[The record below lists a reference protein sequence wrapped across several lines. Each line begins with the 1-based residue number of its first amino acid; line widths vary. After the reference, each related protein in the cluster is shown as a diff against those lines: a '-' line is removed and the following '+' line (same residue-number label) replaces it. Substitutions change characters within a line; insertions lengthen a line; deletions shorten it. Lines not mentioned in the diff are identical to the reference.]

1 MARLHVHMRPGWFP
15 AALLLAALLLPA
27 GGWLPAPGGGWASAA
42 APSAAAEAAPAA
54 RALRVESIAF
64 RGQWKTREALLAR
77 TLALAPGD
85 AVDAAALAA
94 ARARLVE
101 TGWFDAVDVS
111 AEPGSERGLLRVL
124 VSLRERQ
131 RPYLD
136 TGFGFRDP
144 EGWYLTL
151 VGLRVENPVGLGG
164 RATAGLQLGFRTAGA
179 EAEWLQP
186 LTAGGA
192 LAARLRLRIQNEKLL
207 WYENE
212 PGWIGLYDEHR
223 LDLERAEAALSLIAR
238 PRRPLALELGLSAAS
253 VEPEAEGEN
262 RDTDAEIPPYRLPP
276 AFQAETGRR
285 QLTGALVGLTL
296 GEGGLN
302 GAPGAS
308 LSLRGR
314 IASEVLG
321 AEADYARWT
330 FAARGTV
337 ALPPG
342 HRLAL
347 GLRGGWVGERAPYYE
362 RFRLGGSYSLRGF
375 RDHSLSPPEGHDGF
389 FSGALEYRVPLLAAR
404 RGLGDE
410 ERGDGR
416 GASRGRNGERLSA
429 LAFADAGRGWLER
442 AGALAEPD
450 VDYEEWQLGAGYGLR
465 LTLPWLGTLGLDVGF
480 PVTAGITGEPVWV
493 YLTLGHSF

>member
-1 MARLHVHMRPGWFP
+1 MPRLRAHTRLGMQLRVS
-15 AALLLAALLLPA
+15 LLAALLLPA
-27 GGWLPAPGGGWASAA
+27 GGWLPAPGGGWTAA
-42 APSAAAEAAPAA
+42 AEEAAPAP
-54 RALRVESIAF
+54 RSLRVESVTF
-64 RGQWKTREALLAR
+64 SGQWKTRETLLAR
-77 TLALAPGD
+77 TLALAPGE
-85 AVDAAALAA
+85 AVDAESLAA

-101 TGWFDAVDVS
+101 TGWFDAVELS
-111 AEPGSERGLLRVL
+111 TEPGSERGLLQVL
-124 VSLRERQ
+124 VSLRERH

-151 VGLRVENPVGLGG
+151 IGLRMENPVGLGG

-179 EAEWLQP
+179 EAQWLQP
-186 LTAGGA
+186 FTAGGA
-192 LAARLRLRIQNEKLL
+192 LAARLALRIQNEKLL

-223 LDLERAEAALSLIAR
+223 LGLERAEAALSLIAR
-238 PRRPLALELGLSAAS
+238 PRGLLALELGLSAAS
-253 VEPEAEGEN
+253 VEPDGEGEN
-262 RDTDAEIPPYRLPP
+262 RDTDAEIPSYRLPP
-276 AFQAETGRR
+276 AFQAEAGRR
-285 QLTGALVGLTL
+285 QLNGVLVGFSL

-314 IASEVLG
+314 LASEALG

-330 FAARGTV
+330 LAARATA
-337 ALPPG
+337 ALPAG
-342 HRLAL
+342 QRLAF

-389 FSGALEYRVPLLAAR
+389 LSGALEYRVPLLAAR
-404 RGLGDE
+404 EG
-410 ERGDGR
+410 
-416 GASRGRNGERLSA
+416 GERLGA
-429 LAFADAGRGWLER
+429 LAFADAGRGWLEPR
-442 AGALAEPD
+442 SALAEPD

>member
-1 MARLHVHMRPGWFP
+1 MASLRAPGLP
-15 AALLLAALLLPA
+15 AARRSARLLAALLLLVA
-27 GGWLPAPGGGWASAA
+27 GSSGPLAPGGVSVAA
-42 APSAAAEAAPAA
+42 AAGAEAMPPT
-54 RALRVESIAF
+54 RTLRIESIRF
-64 RGQWKTREALLAR
+64 SGQWKTREALLR
-77 TLALAPGD
+77 ERLGLAAGD

-94 ARARLVE
+94 ARARLME
-101 TGWFDAVDVS
+101 TGWFAAVELS
-111 AEPGSERGLLRVL
+111 TEPGSERGLLGVL
-124 VSLRERQ
+124 VTLRERQ

-151 VGLRVENPVGLGG
+151 IGLRVENPVGLGG

-179 EAEWLQP
+179 AAEWLQP
-186 LTAGGA
+186 FTAGGG
-192 LAARLRLRIQNEKLL
+192 LAARLSFRIQNEKLL

-223 LDLERAEAALSLIAR
+223 LGLERAEAALSLIAR

-253 VEPEAEGEN
+253 VEPDAEGEN
-262 RDTDAEIPPYRLPP
+262 RDTDADIPSYRLPP
-276 AFQAETGRR
+276 SFQAEAGRR
-285 QLTGALVGLTL
+285 QLNGVLVGFSL

-314 IASEVLG
+314 LASEALG
-321 AEADYARWT
+321 AAADYARWT
-330 FAARGTV
+330 FAARATA
-337 ALPPG
+337 ALPAG

-389 FSGALEYRVPLLAAR
+389 FTSALEVRVPLIAAR
-404 RGLGDE
+404 RGG
-410 ERGDGR
+410 
-416 GASRGRNGERLSA
+416 GANGERLSA
-429 LAFADAGRGWLER
+429 LAFADAGRGWLDR
-442 AGALAEPD
+442 AGELAEPEI
-450 VDYEEWQLGAGYGLR
+450 DYEEWQLGAGYGLR
-465 LTLPWLGTLGLDVGF
+465 LTLPWLGTLGVDVGF

>member
-1 MARLHVHMRPGWFP
+1 MLRLPDQMHP
-15 AALLLAALLLPA
+15 
-27 GGWLPAPGGGWASAA
+27 GWLPRALFLAFLLTPAGNLLLAPGGGSALAAEPAAGAVAAA
-42 APSAAAEAAPAA
+42 APPAAPAA

-64 RGQWKTREALLAR
+64 SGQWKTREALLR
-77 TLALAPGD
+77 ERLGLAPGD
-85 AVDAAALAA
+85 PVDAAALAA
-94 ARARLVE
+94 ARARLLE
-101 TGWFDAVDVS
+101 TGWFDAVELS
-111 AEPGSERGLLRVL
+111 TEPGSARGLLRVL
-124 VSLRERQ
+124 VGLHERQ

-151 VGLRVENPVGLGG
+151 IGLRMENPVGLGG

-179 EAEWLQP
+179 AAEWLQP
-186 LTAGGA
+186 FTAGGG
-192 LAARLRLRIQNEKLL
+192 LAARLSLRIQNEKLL

-223 LDLERAEAALSLIAR
+223 LGLERSEAALSLIAR
-238 PRRPLALELGLSAAS
+238 PRRPLALELGLSATS
-253 VEPEAEGEN
+253 VEPDAEGEN
-262 RDTDAEIPPYRLPP
+262 RDTDAEIPSYRLPP
-276 AFQAETGRR
+276 AFQAEAGRR
-285 QLTGALVGLTL
+285 QLNGVLVGLSL
-296 GEGGLN
+296 GEGGVN

-308 LSLRGR
+308 LSLGGR
-314 IASEVLG
+314 LASEALG

-330 FAARGTV
+330 VAARATA
-337 ALPPG
+337 ALPAG

-375 RDHSLSPPEGHDGF
+375 RDHSLSPPEGHDGIF
-389 FSGALEYRVPLLAAR
+389 TSAVEYRVPLVAAR
-404 RGLGDE
+404 RG
-410 ERGDGR
+410 
-416 GASRGRNGERLSA
+416 GERLSA
-429 LAFADAGRGWLER
+429 LAFADAGRGWLDR

-465 LTLPWLGTLGLDVGF
+465 LTLPWLGTLGVDLGF

-493 YLTLGHSF
+493 YLTLGHTF